1 MNSTVNISVI
11 FGKILAWMYKAFR
24 VTYTYRNQLKKD
36 INSPSSLWPERDAVT
51 H

>member
-1 MNSTVNISVI
+1 MDSTVNISIV

-24 VTYTYRNQLKKD
+24 TTYKCRSQLKID
-36 INSPSSLWPERDAVT
+36 IHSPSSLWPECDAVT